1 MLFAQIFAVII
12 FLAMFTLI
20 ITEKFERQW
29 VTLVCGGLTLLLV
42 FAIGFGFSEKSLIA
56 TIETLNIKDVFT
68 LGFW

>member
-42 FAIGFGFSEKSLIA
+42 LQ
-56 TIETLNIKDVFT
+56 
-68 LGFW
+68 